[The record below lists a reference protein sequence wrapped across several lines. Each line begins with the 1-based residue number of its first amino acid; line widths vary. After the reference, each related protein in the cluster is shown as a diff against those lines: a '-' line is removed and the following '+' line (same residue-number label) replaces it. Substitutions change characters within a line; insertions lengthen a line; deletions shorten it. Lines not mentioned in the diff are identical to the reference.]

1 MEMIL
6 KDLEKESFLFV
17 DVSPKIKKPQ
27 FCSDDLIE
35 KILNFMKCIQQK
47 IQEKDQKDNTMIELT
62 FDDAIDTTIL
72 NGWFLDYPFIY
83 IHSNFFDL
91 DTSDDH
97 CLHFETLYL
106 YQLFLNGEMIK
117 SFSVPVDLIDD
128 CMENKWIKKFHFKFE
143 VKCKKFESSN
153 LII

>member
-1 MEMIL
+1 MIL
-6 KDLEKESFLFV
+6 KNLEKDSFLFV
-17 DVSPKIKKPQ
+17 DVSPKIKKPKL
-27 FCSDDLIE
+27 CSEDLID
-35 KILNFMKCIQQK
+35 KVIHFMKSIQQK
-47 IQEKDQKDNTMIELT
+47 IQQNDQKESSIIELT
-62 FDDAIDTTIL
+62 FEDAIDTTIL

-97 CLHFETLYL
+97 CLNFETLYL
-106 YQLFLNGEMIK
+106 YQLFLNGEMVK

-128 CMENKWIKKFHFKFE
+128 FMENKWIKKFHFKFE
-143 VKCKKFESSN
+143 VKCKKFEPTN